1 MIIFGKQFF
10 LQNFL
15 WWGNTKEL
23 EDSFSESRYFP
34 SGFRRDKVF
43 YISSSSYTDCH
54 NSSVCVW
61 SFQKMYSFYQILVLL
76 NIFVLIKSQDDEGQM
91 MSPCRMLCLIM
102 HSKQESGKMYKE
114 VGGPCDACRPGQTR
128 APVRFGKRSDI
139 QLKVRSRTFERSF
152 SPLLSRFQFHFEY

>member
-1 MIIFGKQFF
+1 MYFR
-10 LQNFL
+10 N
-15 WWGNTKEL
+15 KETI
-23 EDSFSESRYFP
+23 DC
-34 SGFRRDKVF
+34 
-43 YISSSSYTDCH
+43 SSYTDCH